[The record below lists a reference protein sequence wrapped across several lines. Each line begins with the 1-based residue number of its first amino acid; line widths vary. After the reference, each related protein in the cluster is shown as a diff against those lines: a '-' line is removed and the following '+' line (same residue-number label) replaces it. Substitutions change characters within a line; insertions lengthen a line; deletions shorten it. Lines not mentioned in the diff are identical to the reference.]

1 MSKDTH
7 ETMTQGPIPRVLL
20 SLALPTMA
28 SMLMTSIYQIADT
41 FYVASLGTQA
51 TAAVGITFALTSLI
65 QAVGFT
71 LGMGGGSLISL
82 SLGKQEKERA
92 SQIASTSFYLALL
105 LGIGIALALGARDPI
120 LTLLGANDQIL
131 PYARDYSF
139 FLFLSAPLFTGSLC
153 LSHLLRSEGHTG
165 YVMRAI
171 VSSGLLSLVLSPLL
185 MRFLGIQGISLA
197 TLLSQL
203 LCLCLL
209 LYPFFRK
216 KTVLSLRL
224 FPFRASSL
232 RLLPSILF
240 NGLPSLLR
248 QGLAAVSAALLSRAA
263 TAYGAGAVAGMSIAG
278 KIFMIVLTLMLG
290 YGQGLQPLLGYNY
303 AQGLTRRVRGAAL
316 FCLWTGT
323 AGLVLL
329 AAVCFLQA
337 PFLISL
343 FSTEEEVQAIALL
356 ALRAGALTMPLLGIC
371 TIVNLGFQAIKRPVI
386 ATFLASARQGL
397 FFIPLIFLLPPALG
411 LLGVQIAQ
419 AVADAA
425 TFVLS
430 VPFLLYFFRKAV
442 DKKNG
447 KV

>member
-1 MSKDTH
+1 
-7 ETMTQGPIPRVLL
+7 
-20 SLALPTMA
+20 
-28 SMLMTSIYQIADT
+28 
-41 FYVASLGTQA
+41 
-51 TAAVGITFALTSLI
+51 
-65 QAVGFT
+65 
-71 LGMGGGSLISL
+71 
-82 SLGKQEKERA
+82 
-92 SQIASTSFYLALL
+92 
-105 LGIGIALALGARDPI
+105 
-120 LTLLGANDQIL
+120 
-131 PYARDYSF
+131 
-139 FLFLSAPLFTGSLC
+139 
-153 LSHLLRSEGHTG
+153 
-165 YVMRAI
+165 
-171 VSSGLLSLVLSPLL
+171 
-185 MRFLGIQGISLA
+185 
-197 TLLSQL
+197 
-203 LCLCLL
+203 
-209 LYPFFRK
+209 
-216 KTVLSLRL
+216 
-224 FPFRASSL
+224 
-232 RLLPSILF
+232 
-240 NGLPSLLR
+240 
-248 QGLAAVSAALLSRAA
+248 
-263 TAYGAGAVAGMSIAG
+263 
-278 KIFMIVLTLMLG
+278 MLG

-430 VPFLLYFFRKAV
+430 VPFLLYFLRKAV